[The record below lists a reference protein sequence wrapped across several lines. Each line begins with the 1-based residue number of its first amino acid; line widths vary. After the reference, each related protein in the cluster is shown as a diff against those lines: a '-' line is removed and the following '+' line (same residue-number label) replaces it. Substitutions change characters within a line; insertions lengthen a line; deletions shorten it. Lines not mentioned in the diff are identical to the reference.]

1 MKTVYIV
8 DDSVLIRGRL
18 TEMIA
23 GLGSARVI
31 GETGDPL
38 EALEGITRLR
48 PDIVILDI
56 HLSGG
61 NGIELLKDLMHAG
74 INSHVIILTSSAY
87 PQYRKESLEAGA
99 EFFLNKVKDFEQ
111 LPSIVESLN
120 PIATK
125 KGRAHQDRDGP
136 P

>member
-18 TEMIA
+18 TEMFSGPRDIQ
-23 GLGSARVI
+23 VV
-31 GETGDPL
+31 GETGDAL
-38 EALEGITRLR
+38 EAFEDITRLR

-56 HLSGG
+56 HLPGR
-61 NGIELLKDLMHAG
+61 NGIELLRDLMHAG

-87 PQYRKESLEAGA
+87 PQYRKECLEAGA
-99 EFFLNKVKDFEQ
+99 EYFLNKVKDFEQ

-120 PIATK
+120 PIARK